1 MIRMTSTNDWRAI
14 LAALANETSLRVFA
28 QIVLGTP
35 PDEATSD
42 LSPSRRRH
50 VLGSLQKAGILNDR
64 LELVRTRFAD
74 VLATSASEPRPA
86 GVDRYLDQNGRVL
99 TYPSR
104 PEVRSELLR
113 LLAARAF
120 AAGEVLDEREVN
132 DRLAAFA
139 DDIALLR
146 RYLVDGGILERT
158 RSGSA
163 YALAPVED
171 TPLTPGR

>member
-1 MIRMTSTNDWRAI
+1 MIRMTSANDWRAI

-28 QIVLGTP
+28 QIVMGAT

-104 PEVRSELLR
+104 PEVRAELLR
-113 LLAARAF
+113 LLGERAF
-120 AAGEVLDEREVN
+120 AVGEILDERQVN
-132 DRLAAFA
+132 DRLTAHA
-139 DDIALLR
+139 DDVALLR
-146 RYLVDGGILERT
+146 RHLVDYGILERT

-163 YALAPVED
+163 YS
-171 TPLTPGR
+171 LTPTASISDSV